1 MLDSWDNQIQSL
13 CFQVFLIVVLGTV
26 WPHPVH
32 MNSSVMFIIYHRTP
46 PLQVN
51 SVIDK
56 ISTTKPDCLNETI
69 ESQMKA

>member
-1 MLDSWDNQIQSL
+1 
-13 CFQVFLIVVLGTV
+13 
-26 WPHPVH
+26 

-56 ISTTKPDCLNETI
+56 ISTTEPDCLNKTI
-69 ESQMKA
+69 ESQIQA

>member
-1 MLDSWDNQIQSL
+1 
-13 CFQVFLIVVLGTV
+13 
-26 WPHPVH
+26 

-56 ISTTKPDCLNETI
+56 ISTTEPDCLNKNSDSLMQE
-69 ESQMKA
+69 